1 MSNDPYKPYSQ
12 EGQQPRRRRS
22 QRSAPQTG
30 PYQPPVP
37 QPQRPAYQPDDE
49 RPPVPLGGRGSLPPR
64 RDVPV
69 VYDYERRPPQSV
81 DTYEDDYEAPSLW
94 PRMLALLLV
103 LLLLIAAALY
113 FLVPKETGGFIGTL
127 HGGVASVVDGALD
140 LIGIGEDEPPQLIKF
155 ETPLT
160 SSWTGVK
167 TVFTFAVDSPVESV
181 RIMDEQGMEV
191 KGAVS
196 AIDAENTVWTLSTV
210 FEEPMASVLRAG
222 VLKGNVWYNSDKTID
237 FSVAKPEPTLPPL
250 PSPSFDLQPS
260 LTLTPLE
267 NAAAEPFTAIPAQT
281 QRPLELVTQAATP
294 APTAMLTS
302 APELP
307 VTEAPV
313 DNLVLPEPE
322 FADETLPPEGLDG
335 PNAVLT
341 PQPLT
346 DPTQEPQATPLPEPS
361 NSPLPAMTLT
371 AAEDQTPKKMG
382 ITDTVYQ
389 KGRKVTEPV
398 RTEPLNMPGPDE
410 YVYYDGGV
418 FTFRGDSFRRNAA
431 FGTAQLPLRQLS
443 VLWKAPLGS
452 LRTADG
458 TLYGVGWT
466 GQPAIVKWA
475 KEVREMM
482 NLNDEKKAVS
492 VLKEVIVAAQDGKV
506 YFFDLNDGLPT
517 RDPIS
522 LGYPLKGSVSVDT
535 MGRPMI
541 GFGQAISKM
550 PGKTGPIGYYLY
562 GLIDQK
568 ELFFINGRQTKT
580 QSQYSTNGA
589 FDGTALFERNTDSLV
604 LAGENGLLYTLK
616 LNTVFDFLDKKTIA
630 VSPEIT
636 YLKSKADQANMSVAA
651 EGSVAMYGKYAFMAD
666 RHGILKAVD
675 TDTMNTVWAFDLGDN
690 TDASPALGF
699 DGDGSLGLYTGTTVF
714 TRSRKSATAYIR
726 RIDALTGAEVWKYPI
741 PAKYSDDERGG
752 VKASPVVGENAI
764 SDLVIFTVN
773 LTNEG
778 SAATVVALDR
788 VTGAEVWKRELDNKA
803 ISSPVAVY
811 DESGRAYL
819 IQADEQGILSLM
831 DARTG
836 EVLHSLDIG
845 GKIEGSPAVYNDV
858 LVIGATG
865 KDNNYLYGIRLE

>member
-1 MSNDPYKPYSQ
+1 MSNDPYKPYNQ
-12 EGQQPRRRRS
+12 AVQQPRRRRS
-22 QRSAPQTG
+22 ERNGRQTS

-49 RPPVPLGGRGSLPPR
+49 RPPQPLSGRGSLPPR
-64 RDVPV
+64 REVPA
-69 VYDYERRPPQSV
+69 VYDYERRTPLAA
-81 DTYEDDYEAPSLW
+81 DTYEDDYEAPALW

-113 FLVPKETGGFIGTL
+113 FLVPKDTSGIIGTL
-127 HGGVASVVDGALD
+127 HGGVASVVDGALN
-140 LIGIGEDEPPQLIKF
+140 LVGIRENEPPKLIKF

-160 SSWTGVK
+160 RSQTGVK

-196 AIDAENTVWTLSTV
+196 AIDVENTVWTLSTV
-210 FEEPMASVLRAG
+210 FEEPMASVLQAG
-222 VLKGNVWYNSDKTID
+222 VLKDNVWYVSDKTID
-237 FSVAKPEPTLPPL
+237 FSVVQPEPTPAPL
-250 PSPSFDLQPS
+250 PSPGGDLLPEPDQ
-260 LTLTPLE
+260 TPPA
-267 NAAAEPFTAIPAQT
+267 NAAAEAFTIIPEQS
-281 QRPLELVTQAATP
+281 QQPVELVTQAAVP
-294 APTAMLTS
+294 APTAAPTAMAQLSVTDAPADS
-302 APELP
+302 A
-307 VTEAPV
+307 A
-313 DNLVLPEPE
+313 LPEPE
-322 FADETLPPEGLDG
+322 FTDEPLPLEDLAELDAAVSPE
-335 PNAVLT
+335 
-341 PQPLT
+341 PLT
-346 DPTQEPQATPLPEPS
+346 ESTQEPQTTPLPEPTD
-361 NSPLPAMTLT
+361 SPVPALTLT
-371 AAEDQTPKKMG
+371 AAEEQTPKAIG

-389 KGRKVTEPV
+389 KGKKVTEPV
-398 RTEPLNMPGPDE
+398 RTEPLNMPGPDAF
-410 YVYYDGGV
+410 VYYDGGV
-418 FTFRGDSFRRNAA
+418 FTFRGDSFRRNAV
-431 FGTAQLPLRQLS
+431 FGTAQLPLKQLS

-452 LRTADG
+452 LRTAEG

-541 GFGQAISKM
+541 GFGQAISKL

-568 ELFFINGRQTKT
+568 ELYFINGRQTKT

-616 LNTVFDFLDKKTIA
+616 LNTVFDFLEKKTIDI
-630 VSPEIT
+630 SPEIT
-636 YLKSKADQANMSVAA
+636 YLKAKADQPNMSVAV
-651 EGSVAMYGKYAFMAD
+651 ESSVAMYGRYAFMAD
-666 RHGILKAVD
+666 RQGILKAVD

-699 DGDGSLGLYTGTTVF
+699 DEDGSLGLYTGTTVF
-714 TRSRKSATAYIR
+714 TRSRKAATAYIR
-726 RIDALTGAEVWKYPI
+726 RIDALTGAEVWKYGI
-741 PAKYSDDERGG
+741 AAKYSEDERGG
-752 VKASPVVGENAI
+752 VKASPVVGEKAI

-778 SAATVVALDR
+778 KAATIVALDQK
-788 VTGAEVWKRELDNKA
+788 TGAEVWKRELDGKA

-811 DESGRAYL
+811 DESGKAYL
-819 IQADEQGILSLM
+819 IQADEQGIMSLM

-836 EVLHSLDIG
+836 EVMHSLDIG
-845 GKIEGSPAVYNDV
+845 GMIEGSPAVYNDV